1 MSRLILASTSR
12 YRAQLLARLG
22 LRFDI
27 IASDVDETAEPG
39 EAPAALAQRL
49 AERKARSVAS
59 ALASNDALVIGS
71 DQTAALEDELLRK
84 PGVSATALEQLIA
97 CRGRSVHFYTAVTIV
112 DCRSSGTHTHVDTT
126 EVRFAQRTDAEL
138 RRYIELEQPL
148 DCAGSFKAEGLGIAL
163 FTAIDSHDPTALI
176 GLPLIWVAQTLRELG
191 INPLQSSHMMLTD

>member
-1 MSRLILASTSR
+1 MPRLILASKSR

-22 LRFDI
+22 LRYDTV
-27 IASDVDETAEPG
+27 ASDVDETRKPG

-49 AERKARSVAS
+49 ADSKAHSVAC
-59 ALASNDALVIGS
+59 ALTSNDALVIGS
-71 DQTAALEDELLRK
+71 DQTAALGDELLRK
-84 PGVSATALEQLIA
+84 PGDPTTALEQLIA

-112 DCRSSGTHTHVDTT
+112 DCRSSSAQRHVDTT

-163 FTAIDSHDPTALI
+163 FTAIDSRDPTALI

-191 INPLQSSHMMLTD
+191 MNPLQFDP

>member
-12 YRAQLLARLG
+12 YRAQLLDRLG
-22 LRFDI
+22 LRYDV
-27 IASDVDETAEPG
+27 IASDVDETVEPG

-59 ALASNDALVIGS
+59 ALTSTDTLVIGS
-71 DQTAALEDELLRK
+71 DQTAALGDALLRK
-84 PGVSATALEQLIA
+84 PGDPTTALEQLVA

-112 DCRSSGTHTHVDTT
+112 DCRGSSSKRHVDTT

-163 FTAIDSHDPTALI
+163 FTAIDSQDPTALI

-191 INPLQSSHMMLTD
+191 MNPLQFDP